1 MGEVGLYMFSNFM
14 ANVKKILHIDNDKAY
29 LEHIKTVL
37 EPADFEVTSLAEAE
51 KSVEMVKK
59 GEFDLVL
66 LDIMLPGL
74 TGWDIFTKIKDEK
87 PDQKIA
93 FLTVL
98 DITPDR
104 LDALQKMGISAYF
117 TKPVNEDEFPRKI
130 RDIVG
135 M

>member
-1 MGEVGLYMFSNFM
+1 M
-14 ANVKKILHIDNDKAY
+14 DNDKAY

-37 EPADFEVTSLAEAE
+37 QPAGFEVVSLADAE
-51 KSVEMVKK
+51 KSVEMVKT
-59 GEFDLVL
+59 GGFDLVL

-104 LDALQKMGISAYF
+104 LDALEKMGVSAYF
-117 TKPVNEDEFPRKI
+117 TKPIKEDEFPRKI